1 MKSAPQKTN
10 WPETK
15 GPKDAATSKGPN
27 AKAMEAI
34 ASLGTY
40 RKSVPADK
48 VNAEGQDAC
57 DTAQSFGMWPCS
69 ANMPVE
75 SRQGLLA
82 KDLPKA
88 VFSDSAGRKWAYKG
102 KRARVLVMLT
112 STSSGVTQWD
122 TLPWHTRLGGTIH
135 ALREHGLVISTEIE
149 GDDRHARYR
158 LTTPGTIKI
167 DANNQSD
174 RGLLWEETQ

>member
-34 ASLGTY
+34 ASMDTY
-40 RKSVPADK
+40 CNSVPADK
-48 VNAEGQDAC
+48 VNTEGKGARDA
-57 DTAQSFGMWPCS
+57 AQSFGTWLNYS
-69 ANMPVE
+69 NKPVE
-75 SRQGLLA
+75 SRQRLLA

-167 DANNQSD
+167 DGNNQSD
-174 RGLLWEETQ
+174 RGLLRGETQ